1 MKFLER
7 LNQMA
12 DEAVKTIDTKV
23 IRLVTLYEQGGA
35 KAVLNAIKNQIE
47 KNLDYTA
54 DYLKEQHQRYED
66 EKEARAF
73 RNKKEA
79 HDEDINPV
87 MQALDNI
94 ICKHRT
100 DKAQTRKTIH
110 EMTAGEIL
118 EKKTVKK
125 SEDVSTNAVIR
136 TMFMSYNTDYLLRV
150 ITFDESLH
158 RNTFVNQM
166 IRLGLDLAKEDQ
178 HLAERRELAAR
189 KVLTHENGLLHT
201 IYLDIELDDI
211 LHHEAMEHKINKGT
225 LIEMYLNLGIRHR
238 TREDRVKEHQ
248 EEEIVTAKSVV
259 KKVARKTVTKKT
271 SEKVPAKKIATKK
284 VAVKT
289 KDPKEVKPV
298 KKAGAKKVPVK
309 KDKE

>member
-47 KNLDYTA
+47 RNLDYTA

-79 HDEDINPV
+79 RDEDINPV

-110 EMTAGEIL
+110 EMTTSEIL
-118 EKKTVKK
+118 EKKTVEK
-125 SEDVSTNAVIR
+125 SEDVSANAVIR

-150 ITFDESLH
+150 ITFDENLH

-189 KVLTHENGLLHT
+189 KVLTHENGLLRT
-201 IYLDIELDDI
+201 IYLDIDLDDI

-248 EEEIVTAKSVV
+248 EEEIVSAKSVV
-259 KKVARKTVTKKT
+259 KKVARKTVAKKT
-271 SEKVPAKKIATKK
+271 TEKAPAKKTASKK

-289 KDPKEVKPV
+289 KEPKEVKPA
-298 KKAGAKKVPVK
+298 KKTMAKKVPVK
-309 KDKE
+309 KAKE